1 MNKTKYLDLT
11 ALEPIDQLDTEELE
25 FHNALTKGETVSIDT
40 EETRRYYAK
49 VFQVSNGRSRAV
61 NVRLKEQD
69 YIGLKTKA
77 LELGMPY
84 QSLLNSII
92 HQYLTGKLISS
103 IR

>member
-1 MNKTKYLDLT
+1 MTKAKYLDLT
-11 ALEPIDQLDTEELE
+11 ALEPIDKLDEEELE
-25 FHNALTKGETVSIDT
+25 FHNALTTGETISIDT
-40 EETRRYYAK
+40 EEARRYYAK

-92 HQYLTGKLISS
+92 HQYLIGKLKS
-103 IR
+103 IV